1 MLDFLTPER
10 YLYGDMGTISK
21 LYKTVLLDAGRLSF
35 KKMEIPPWG
44 ASLSSTHVHGLV
56 NRPKARLLTALV
68 DQENKFIWRFT
79 KMN

>member
-44 ASLSSTHVHGLV
+44 ASL
-56 NRPKARLLTALV
+56 LLTALV